1 MTLKSVS
8 SLSPLRLNTSRLLL
22 NKNDPKKVLKTLTE
36 TRQKGKEISA
46 RKSLATSKSSA
57 SITTSN
63 GQKISFNPP
72 ISGQQAIKKYKKY
85 LSSVDLE
92 DINKFQK
99 IYFLSPTQETLT
111 FLDNDVPYYQFHQ
124 GFHINY
130 RYETLKFLGR
140 GSFGTVI
147 KCFDHKTQKNVAI
160 KIIYDE
166 PRDRKQTEVE
176 ISFLKTLS
184 KQENGSANH
193 HIINIYDTF
202 TFRKFICIV
211 TDLFET
217 DLYSYL
223 KSKNFL
229 PLSTTEIRNLGKQI
243 ADALSFIHSAKI
255 AHSDLKPE
263 NIMFTDST
271 NTNISIIDFGC
282 ACYDRSPLYRV
293 VQSLYYRSPEVIFNF
308 KYGCEIDVWSFACIL
323 FELVTGHPL
332 FRAKDENQLIEQITS
347 LLGEPPL
354 EMIQRS
360 RKMHKYFDA
369 VPANRAACDA
379 RKKRILSDLLSNV
392 DPNLIDLISDCLGW
406 LPAKRPTMKQ
416 ILEHPFFKQ

>member
-1 MTLKSVS
+1 MTQRTVS
-8 SLSPLRLNTSRLLL
+8 SLSPTKLKTSRLLL
-22 NKNDPKKVLKTLTE
+22 TKIEPKTALKSSPEAIKQRKDFSARSSISAKNSFAAATGSEQRMTLT
-36 TRQKGKEISA
+36 
-46 RKSLATSKSSA
+46 
-57 SITTSN
+57 
-63 GQKISFNPP
+63 PP
-72 ISGQQAIKKYKKY
+72 LSPQQVIKKYKNY
-85 LSSVDLE
+85 LSSADLK
-92 DINKFQK
+92 DINNYQK
-99 IYFLSPTQETLT
+99 IYFLSRGEEQISTVENGVN
-111 FLDNDVPYYQFHQ
+111 FYKFHQ
-124 GFHINY
+124 GYHINF

-140 GSFGTVI
+140 GSFGTVV

-160 KIIYDE
+160 KIIFDE
-166 PRDRKQTEVE
+166 PHDRKQTEVE

-193 HIINIYDTF
+193 HIVNIYDTF
-202 TFRKFICIV
+202 TFRNFICIV
-211 TDLFET
+211 TDLCEA

-223 KSKNFL
+223 KSKGFL
-229 PLSTTEIRNLGKQI
+229 PLSAAEVRSIGKQI
-243 ADALSFIHSAKI
+243 ADALAFIHSAKI

-263 NIMFTDST
+263 NIMFTDSS

-282 ACYDRSPLYRV
+282 ACYDRTPLYKV

-323 FELVTGHPL
+323 FEMVTGHPL
-332 FRAKDENQLIEQITS
+332 FRAKDENQLIEQITA

-360 RKMHKYFDA
+360 KKMHKFFDA

-379 RKKRILSDLLSNV
+379 RKKRILSDLLSNK